1 MVVEMKKL
9 NLIALS
15 YDRDKILN
23 ALERTGAVQIKQH
36 APSEYAS
43 AVAFDTEALNASHVS
58 AENALQILQSQT
70 LAYAS
75 AHKISYKIADD
86 LEVSYS
92 EFLEAGKRE
101 EDYRALIQNVNAL
114 RDARTALQAE
124 LNRLQRA
131 LKAAAVYECSDIMF
145 SQYRRTRSV
154 VYKLGTVEERAF
166 ETLKNAFDAAELVAY
181 RVLARKE
188 NVVLGVCYA
197 VVYEKEAEKLLSEAG
212 FSACPYRTDETGAQM
227 CASIRSR
234 IEYVMR
240 ELESNATA
248 FFAMKEKISALKLY
262 SDYLAFELEK
272 GRTSENTLATRATF
286 LLEAYVP
293 VSGVENVKNALSAA
307 AGAVYCEFSDVPE
320 EEMPPT
326 LLKNN
331 AVVEGFESLTNM
343 YSVPNAREFDPNFIM
358 AIFYS
363 FFLGYIMAD
372 VGYGVLMMLGGGFL
386 WLKNRARPTT
396 LSRLACVFAV
406 GGIFAIVWGVL
417 FNSFFGIALLPFT
430 VMPDAKDAMWSLA
443 GIRIPSELILC
454 MLFGIVHL
462 GAGYV
467 CKAVQCWRRKRILD
481 GIFDGLV
488 WAFFSVGMFLVLLGF
503 IDEFELNVLS
513 IVGGILAGAMLVV
526 AMLTAG
532 RKEKFFG
539 KFVKGFGAAYG
550 IINYVSDILS
560 YARLYGLMLSG
571 AVIANLISSYAVTGM
586 NGGVGFLMS
595 GNAGLIILGVFL
607 ILVGHAFN
615 LAISLLGAYI
625 HDARLQYVEF
635 YGKFYEG
642 EGELFRPLGS
652 EKKYVRVTSD

>member
-9 NLIALS
+9 NLVAME
-15 YDRDKILN
+15 YDRNKILN
-23 ALERTGAVQIKQH
+23 ALERTAAVEVKQH
-36 APSEYAS
+36 APSEFAH
-43 AVAFDTEALNASHVS
+43 AFTEELDVLSERCDA
-58 AENALQILQSQT
+58 AENALSILLGRVQ
-70 LAYAS
+70 AYAS
-75 AHKISYKIADD
+75 AHKTKWESPESFD
-86 LEVSYS
+86 VTYS
-92 EFLEAGKRE
+92 EFLAAG
-101 EDYRALIQNVNAL
+101 QNGAHAQEMIEKVNAL
-114 RDARTALQAE
+114 WEKSNALKADS
-124 LNRLQRA
+124 NKLQRA
-131 LKAAAVYECSDIMF
+131 LKNALVYEKSEIPFDRYTETASVLF
-145 SQYRRTRSV
+145 KLGALEGRRFEALRAVLDAMPLV
-154 VYKLGTVEERAF
+154 VYNVISATG
-166 ETLKNAFDAAELVAY
+166 ET
-181 RVLARKE
+181 
-188 NVVLGVCYA
+188 VLGVCVHKSCA
-197 VVYEKEAEKLLSEAG
+197 AEAEKALSDAG
-212 FSACPYRTDETGAQM
+212 FTACPYHSGQTGAELCEDLRKQ
-227 CASIRSR
+227 
-234 IEYVMR
+234 IEA
-240 ELESNATA
+240 L
-248 FFAMKEKISALKLY
+248 KEETERNDEEFYALKDEISALKVY
-262 SDYLAFELEK
+262 SDYLRFELEK
-272 GRTSENTLATRATF
+272 GKLSNKMLATRTTF

-293 VSGVENVKNALSAA
+293 VSGEQTVKDALAAA
-307 AGAVYCEFSDVPE
+307 AGAVYYEFSEVPE
-320 EEMPPT
+320 TEMPPT

-343 YSVPNAREFDPNFIM
+343 YSVPNAREFDPNSVM
-358 AIFYS
+358 AVFYS
-363 FFLGYIMAD
+363 IFLGFIMAD

-417 FNSFFGIALLPFT
+417 FNSFFGLPLLPFT
-430 VMPDAKDAMWSLA
+430 VMPDPQKAMWSLA

-467 CKAVQCWRRKRILD
+467 CKAVQCWRRKQVLD

-488 WAFFSVGMFLVLLGF
+488 WAVFSVGVFLALLGF
-503 IDEFELNVLS
+503 VDEFHLNILS
-513 IVGGILAGAMLVV
+513 LVGGIVAGSMLVV
-526 AMLTAG
+526 AIFTAG

-571 AVIANLISSYAVTGM
+571 AVIASLVSDYSVQFISS
-586 NGGVGFLMS
+586 
-595 GNAGLIILGVFL
+595 GNVGLIILGVIL
-607 ILVGHAFN
+607 ILVGHVFN

-652 EKKYVRVTSD
+652 DKKYVRVTSDGRAE

>member
-131 LKAAAVYECSDIMF
+131 LKAAVVYECSDIMF

-293 VSGVENVKNALSAA
+293 VSGVENVKNALAAA

>member
-43 AVAFDTEALNASHVS
+43 AVAFDTEALNALHVS
-58 AENALQILQSQT
+58 AESALQILQSQT

-131 LKAAAVYECSDIMF
+131 LKAAAVYEYSDIMF

-197 VVYEKEAEKLLSEAG
+197 VVYENEAEKLLSEAG

>member
-9 NLIALS
+9 NLIAMS

-23 ALERTGAVQIKQH
+23 ALERTGAAEIKQH
-36 APSEYAS
+36 APSDYAH
-43 AVAFDTEALNASHVS
+43 AVAFDAEELNAACVS
-58 AENALQILQSQT
+58 AENALQILQSQA
-70 LAYAS
+70 LAYA
-75 AHKISYKIADD
+75 AEHKIAYKAADD
-86 LEVSYS
+86 VEVSYS
-92 EFLEAGKRE
+92 EFMETGKRE
-101 EDYRALIQNVNAL
+101 EEMRALIGKVNEL
-114 RDARTALQAE
+114 RDTRTALLAE

-131 LKAAAVYECSDIMF
+131 LKAASVYECSEIPF
-145 SQYRRTRSV
+145 SHYRRTGAV

-166 ETLKNAFDAAELVAY
+166 GILKGALDQTDCAAY
-181 RVLARKE
+181 SVLSHKDV
-188 NVVLGVCYA
+188 VVLGVCFH
-197 VVYEKEAEKLLSEAG
+197 VRFEKEGEKLLSDAG
-212 FSACPYRTDETGAQM
+212 FSVCPYRTDETGAQF
-227 CASIRSR
+227 CASIRTR
-234 IEYVMR
+234 IEYVKR
-240 ELESNATA
+240 ELESNGTA
-248 FFAMKEKISALKLY
+248 FFALKDKISLLKVY
-262 SDYLAFELEK
+262 IDYLLFELEK
-272 GRTSENTLATRATF
+272 GKSTDKTLATQATF

-293 VSGVENVKNALSAA
+293 VTGEESVKNALSAA
-307 AGAVYCEFSDVPE
+307 AGAVYCEFSPVPE

-326 LLKNN
+326 LLKNH

-343 YSVPNAREFDPNFIM
+343 YSVPNAREFDPNAVM

-363 FFLGYIMAD
+363 IFLGYIMAD
-372 VGYGVLMMLGGGFL
+372 VGYGAIMLLCGGFL
-386 WLKNRARPTT
+386 WLKHRARPTT
-396 LSRLACVFAV
+396 LSRLACVFAI
-406 GGIFAIVWGVL
+406 GGIFAAIWGVL
-417 FNSFFGIALLPFT
+417 FNSFFGLSLLPFT

-481 GIFDGLV
+481 GLFDGLV
-488 WAFFSVGMFLVLLGF
+488 WAVFSVGVFLVLLGF
-503 IDEFELNVLS
+503 IDEFNLKILS
-513 IVGGILAGAMLVV
+513 LVGGITAGAMLVI

-550 IINYVSDILS
+550 IINFVSDILS

-586 NGGVGFLMS
+586 NGSVGFLVS
-595 GNAGLIILGVFL
+595 GNAGLVILGVFL
-607 ILVGHAFN
+607 ILIGHAFN

-652 EKKYVRVTSD
+652 DKKYVRVTSD